1 MDRIP
6 GNPLDSS
13 NGGFVQSLDAE
24 SRHLIKDGAP
34 VLESMVSRAGIRA
47 ERPPTSPAT
56 VSTPFPPGCLVEAV
70 ENDGSGVGFSQQRV
84 LPVWAA
90 ETLHDS
96 WTPSTVELVA

>member
-6 GNPLDSS
+6 GDSLDSS
-13 NGGFVQSLDAE
+13 DGGLTMTFNTEGGD
-24 SRHLIKDGAP
+24 LIKPGAT
-34 VLESMVSRAGIRA
+34 VLESIIRCPVCRA
-47 ERPPTSPAT
+47 ERLSTSPAT